1 MIQRGVRGHS
11 TVVGYPKNVPAGI
24 LVLGK
29 SEIGRVRELMTR
41 FGPVLDYF
49 STYEL
54 MNFLGLYFKK
64 SNHPVGKECFLCQN
78 LTQKNEAK
86 SGS

>member
-11 TVVGYPKNVPAGI
+11 TVVRYPKNVPAGI

-49 STYEL
+49 SPFEKGVL
-54 MNFLGLYFKK
+54 
-64 SNHPVGKECFLCQN
+64 N
-78 LTQKNEAK
+78 L
-86 SGS
+86 